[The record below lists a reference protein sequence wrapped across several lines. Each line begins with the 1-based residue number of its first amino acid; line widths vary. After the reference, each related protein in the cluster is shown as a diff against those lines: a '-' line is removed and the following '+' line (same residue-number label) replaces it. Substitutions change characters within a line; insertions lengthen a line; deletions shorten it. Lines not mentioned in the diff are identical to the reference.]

1 MGDCGI
7 SWHTH
12 DPGVVLTHLAVAIAD
27 GADCLSKLAVL
38 RNQEELFGP
47 VASHPTAW
55 RAVEAVAAVELAA
68 IDTARATA
76 RERIWAAGGAPAS
89 VTLDFD
95 ATLVDAHSEK
105 QCAKPTY
112 KRGFGFHPLGVW
124 CEETT
129 EFLAGMLRSGN
140 AGANNA
146 ADHVKML
153 DAALAQLPAE
163 WRSGH
168 APGDHRDAVLHPIL
182 ARADSAG
189 ATHGFVDALVAR
201 NIGFSIGFDV
211 DGRVRDALM
220 LVQEEDWERAV
231 EADGRV
237 RRGAWVTE
245 LTDLVDLST
254 WPAGVRLICRRER
267 PHPGAQL
274 SLFDTSEGF
283 RHTCFLT
290 GSAGEPPPLEL
301 RQRRHARVEDR
312 IRCAKAC
319 GLRNF
324 PFEDFVRNEARLAMV
339 MVAQDLLAWTAM
351 LCLDGALARA
361 EPATLRYQLLHVAAR
376 LARRGRDLHL
386 RIDETWPWRD
396 QLDAAFGRLR
406 TALC

>member
-1 MGDCGI
+1 
-7 SWHTH
+7 
-12 DPGVVLTHLAVAIAD
+12 
-27 GADCLSKLAVL
+27 
-38 RNQEELFGP
+38 
-47 VASHPTAW
+47 
-55 RAVEAVAAVELAA
+55 VEAVAAVELAA

-163 WRSGH
+163 WRAGH

-201 NIGFSIGFDV
+201 NIGFSIGFDI

-324 PFEDFVRNEARLAMV
+324 PFEDFVRNEAWLAMV
-339 MVAQDLLAWTAM
+339 TVAQDLLAWTAM